1 MKYKILT
8 NPDGFSLIK
17 HTIDQ
22 GTLNCGFNTKEELTE
37 VFPDSVLDVTYVN
50 TDKVNKIYAI
60 KNIRTN
66 KLVYNKAI
74 ANPPHK
80 FYEKLGTITNVL
92 NNYKNY
98 YESKVKYADYKEKL
112 FLEDNLPEDLKVV
125 TYYLVEE

>member
-1 MKYKILT
+1 MNYKILT
-8 NPDGFSLIK
+8 NPDGFGLIK

-22 GTLNCGFNTKEELTE
+22 GTLNCGFNTTKELTE
-37 VFPDSVLDVTYVN
+37 VFPDSTLNVTYVN
-50 TDKVNKIYAI
+50 IDKVNKIYAI
-60 KNIRTN
+60 KNIKTN

-80 FYEKLGTITNVL
+80 FYEKLGTITNAL

-98 YESKVKYADYKEKL
+98 YESKIKHADYKERP
-112 FLEDNLPEDLKVV
+112 FLKDNLPEDLKIV

>member
-1 MKYKILT
+1 MKCKILT
-8 NPDGFSLIK
+8 DPDGFSLIE
-17 HTIDQ
+17 HTINQ
-22 GTLNCGFNTKEELTE
+22 GILNCGFNTKEELTE
-37 VFPDSVLDVTYVN
+37 VFPDSTLDVTYVN

-80 FYEKLGTITNVL
+80 FYEKLGTITNAL

-98 YESKVKYADYKEKL
+98 YESKVKYADYKGKL